1 MSRMLDVSGYQA
13 GITASALLQSELAL
27 AVKVTEGTAVLN
39 SDWKRQAQIA
49 LDAGRYVL
57 LYHFPR
63 LGNSDEQV
71 DAYLN
76 ATNGWWGTG
85 RVIPVLDWEEAP
97 GSEGI
102 LNYPAFAADWLR
114 MVGAKTRTTPW
125 IYMGPST
132 AARADHAQL
141 RQYPLWLAAYP
152 YSTRQGWGAQASLAW
167 ATSLG
172 DSLPGWTIAAWQYT
186 GTGRISGY
194 NGDVDMSELY
204 ASAEDL
210 ARWANTGA
218 ATTVDASPAMVLPV
232 GDARVS
238 QDFGQNG
245 TQFNLA
251 SGGHT
256 GRDYAV
262 PTGTQVHAALDG
274 TVVWADWANNL
285 PGGDTAAAWANR
297 WYLHPSFGGIV
308 VVIDHGDFLT
318 VYAHLNE
325 TSLNRGD
332 TVATGQVIGLSG
344 ATGAATGPHLHWEVL
359 PKPYAWGN
367 GYYGRVNPTAFRD
380 AYNSAHQRIAS
391 AAAVVA
397 ADNEEADL
405 ANRVDELLSIVK
417 ETKRRVD
424 IIWGGVFTEFSYS
437 GKQGTNEP
445 GIIPTLKTMK
455 AKLDDTKRRVDII
468 WGGVFT
474 TYSMSGKP
482 GTEEP
487 GILRRLDTMQ
497 KEIDQLKSEKEAA

>member
-13 GITASALLQSELAL
+13 GISASALLQSELAL

-39 SDWKRQAQIA
+39 SDWKRQAQVA
-49 LDAGRYVL
+49 LDNGRFVL

-63 LGNSDEQV
+63 LGDSDEQV

-76 ATNGWWGTG
+76 ATDGWWGRG

-102 LNYPAFAADWLR
+102 LNYPQFAVDWLR

-125 IYMGPST
+125 IYAGPST

-141 RQYPLWLAAYP
+141 KAYPLWLAAYP
-152 YSTRQGWGAQASLAW
+152 YSTPQGWGARASLAW
-167 ATSLG
+167 AKSLG
-172 DSLPGWTIAAWQYT
+172 GGLPGWNVAAWQYT
-186 GTGRISGY
+186 GTGRITGY
-194 NGDVDMSELY
+194 DGDVDMSELY
-204 ASAEDL
+204 ASAADL

-218 ATTVDASPAMVLPV
+218 TTTVAASPAMILPV

-245 TQFNLA
+245 TRFNLA

-262 PTGTQVHAALDG
+262 PTGTQVHASLAG

-308 VVIDHGDFLT
+308 VVIDHGTFLT
-318 VYAHLNE
+318 VYAHLNR
-325 TSLNRGD
+325 TDLNRGD

-359 PKPYAWGN
+359 PKPFAWGN
-367 GYYGRVNPTAFRD
+367 GYYGRVNPVKFRD
-380 AYNSAHQRIAS
+380 NYNDQHRVAM
-391 AAAVVA
+391 AAAVQTGDWLDMATRDDVKAAVREVLTENRKDLSNRSIVRTLDRTEKGLWHTKKMVRYLFNQFRIGTPGVTTDGALGGKIRTLLGYNEA
-397 ADNEEADL
+397 ADGKARRTEW
-405 ANRVDELLSIVK
+405 
-417 ETKRRVD
+417 ET
-424 IIWGGVFTEFSYS
+424 
-437 GKQGTNEP
+437 
-445 GIIPTLKTMK
+445 
-455 AKLDDTKRRVDII
+455 DTKRNYD
-468 WGGVFT
+468 F
-474 TYSMSGKP
+474 
-482 GTEEP
+482 
-487 GILRRLDTMQ
+487 
-497 KEIDQLKSEKEAA
+497 